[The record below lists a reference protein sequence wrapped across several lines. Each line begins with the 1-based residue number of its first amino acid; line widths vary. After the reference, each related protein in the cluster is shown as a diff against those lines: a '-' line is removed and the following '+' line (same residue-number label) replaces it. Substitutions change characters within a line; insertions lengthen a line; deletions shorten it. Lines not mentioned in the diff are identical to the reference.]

1 MRSNKPSVIKSSM
14 FSGFTLI
21 ELLVVVA
28 IIALLVSVLLPAL
41 AAAREQA
48 RSAYCLSNLRQQGA
62 TVTYYASD
70 HADYLPTYGFRASGM
85 TGIYET
91 GYWYMKWLDP
101 YVKRVRP
108 TGADKDAV
116 NIWRCPSDNV
126 YYAAGGPFAAR
137 PDHTSYM
144 LNAGKTTYMLLSLA
158 FPMGLYLPYKL
169 SDYPCK
175 AKGFRTI
182 PPEYYDLRDPSRE
195 GLHCD
200 VVIPNGYN
208 FIHRGGYNTV
218 FIDGH
223 AKWYLEVPRTDPNW
237 GVNKRMGTRYW

>member
-1 MRSNKPSVIKSSM
+1 MDGKKQNNGLSWRG
-14 FSGFTLI
+14 GFTLI

-41 AAAREQA
+41 SAAREQA
-48 RSAYCLSNLRQQGA
+48 RSAYCLSNLKQQGTA
-62 TVTYYASD
+62 ILYYAGD
-70 HADYLPTYGFRASGM
+70 HADYLPTYGFRKTGM

-101 YVKRVRP
+101 YVRRVRP
-108 TGADKDAV
+108 TGVHKDTT
-116 NIWRCPSDNV
+116 NIWRCPSDEM
-126 YYAAGGPFAAR
+126 YYASSRGRR

-144 LNAGKTTYMLLSLA
+144 LNAGKTVYMIRSMA
-158 FPMGLYLPYKL
+158 FRAGQWLPYKIT
-169 SDYPCK
+169 DYPCK
-175 AKGFRTI
+175 AKSNIYTA
-182 PPEYYDLRDPSRE
+182 PEYWDLREASRE

-200 VVIPNGYN
+200 FFSPNGYN

-223 AKWYLEVPRTDPNW
+223 AKWYLEVPTTDPNW
-237 GVNKRMGTRYW
+237 NINKRMGTRNW